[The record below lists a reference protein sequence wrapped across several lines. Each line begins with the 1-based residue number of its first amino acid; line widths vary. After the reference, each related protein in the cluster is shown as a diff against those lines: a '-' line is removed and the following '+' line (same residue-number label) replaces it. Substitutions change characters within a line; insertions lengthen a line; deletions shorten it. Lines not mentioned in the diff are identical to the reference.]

1 MRIIARIDVKNN
13 FLIKSVRY
21 DGVRKLGITD
31 DYVKKYYQ
39 SSINELIISNITG
52 SLYKTKIDSQ
62 LLKGIRKIASMPIA
76 AGGGISSLKD
86 AVDIIKS
93 GCDKVVINS
102 LIHSNIDE
110 AKKIIDVL
118 GSSSVIGSIQYSY
131 NDKSESYFKMGREK
145 TGLCVPK
152 TIKLYKDLG
161 VGQILLTNIDKD
173 GTYQGL
179 DRNVLDFLK
188 PNYSIPFLIGGGFK
202 SKDELEYFK
211 NSFSAVVISSS
222 LHYNKC
228 IDSFAKT
235 VSPKL
240 I

>member
-31 DYVKKYYQ
+31 YYVKKYYQ

-52 SLYKTKIDSQ
+52 SLYKTTIDSQ

-131 NDKSESYFKMGREK
+131 NDKSESYFKMGRENR
-145 TGLCVPK
+145 LMC
-152 TIKLYKDLG
+152 
-161 VGQILLTNIDKD
+161 
-173 GTYQGL
+173 
-179 DRNVLDFLK
+179 
-188 PNYSIPFLIGGGFK
+188 
-202 SKDELEYFK
+202 SKNHK
-211 NSFSAVVISSS
+211 I
-222 LHYNKC
+222 
-228 IDSFAKT
+228 I
-235 VSPKL
+235 
-240 I
+240 

>member
-31 DYVKKYYQ
+31 YYVKKYYQ

-145 TGLCVPK
+145 QAYVF
-152 TIKLYKDLG
+152 
-161 VGQILLTNIDKD
+161 Q
-173 GTYQGL
+173 
-179 DRNVLDFLK
+179 K
-188 PNYSIPFLIGGGFK
+188 P
-202 SKDELEYFK
+202 
-211 NSFSAVVISSS
+211 
-222 LHYNKC
+222 
-228 IDSFAKT
+228 
-235 VSPKL
+235 
-240 I
+240 